1 METIA
6 KHRHARS
13 SAQKVRL
20 VADLIR
26 GKKVSQAL
34 ETLTYTNKKAAGLVK
49 KVLESAIANAEH
61 NDGADID
68 DSATAC
74 YHGHDGPAPRTDRNL
89 RRCRLHRIAAPARD
103 RNPHGA
109 WSATR
114 RNPVDVRETRIG
126 AGGNRHRHRA
136 RRLGRHAR
144 MRQRRDAS
152 E

>member
-34 ETLTYTNKKAAGLVK
+34 ETLTYTNKAAGLVK

-68 DSATAC
+68 DLKVTKIFV
-74 YHGHDGPAPRTDRNL
+74 DEGPSMKRIMPRAKGRADRIL
-89 RRCRLHRIAAPARD
+89 KRTSHITVVVSD
-103 RNPHGA
+103 R
-109 WSATR
+109 
-114 RNPVDVRETRIG
+114 
-126 AGGNRHRHRA
+126 
-136 RRLGRHAR
+136 
-144 MRQRRDAS
+144 
-152 E
+152 

>member
-34 ETLTYTNKKAAGLVK
+34 DILTYTNKKAAVLVK

-68 DSATAC
+68 DLKVTE
-74 YHGHDGPAPRTDRNL
+74 NF
-89 RRCRLHRIAAPARD
+89 RRRRPEHEAHYAVQKVVQIA
-103 RNPHGA
+103 
-109 WSATR
+109 S
-114 RNPVDVRETRIG
+114 
-126 AGGNRHRHRA
+126 
-136 RRLGRHAR
+136 
-144 MRQRRDAS
+144 
-152 E
+152 